1 MALGL
6 LMILF
11 IGMSVI
17 SGLGILFLY
26 LIKDAQRKKR
36 VLYLLAVWGMI
47 IAVMSAT
54 SLPSNFLAS
63 QFIAWSIGLLSV
75 VGLLVHVKAKT
86 KSQYNVA
93 YLLVTISVV
102 AGMIKLFMF

>member
-1 MALGL
+1 MALGV

-26 LIKDAQRKKR
+26 LIKDAQRKKS
-36 VLYLLAVWGMI
+36 VFYLLAVWGMI

-54 SLPSNFLAS
+54 SLPSNFLVS

>member
-36 VLYLLAVWGMI
+36 AFYLLAVWGMI
-47 IAVMSAT
+47 IAVISAT
-54 SLPSNFLAS
+54 SLPTNYLVS
-63 QFIAWSIGLLSV
+63 QLVAWGFGLLSV
-75 VGLLVHVKAKT
+75 IGLLVHVKAKSQ
-86 KSQYNVA
+86 SQYNAA
-93 YLLVTISVV
+93 YLIVTISVV